1 MFCFINF
8 ALAVDDLSEVLIALK
23 EVVDWYTL
31 GIHLKLKASTLDRI
45 RHDFRDGRYAKEEM
59 LKFWLEQD
67 PESTLPDSAST
78 WISLV
83 KALRSMDEDKLAKAI
98 EEEVSHTSLDSYAIS
113 CKLCLFDVSYYI
125 YSTLTF
131 LKNNVQMI

>member
-8 ALAVDDLSEVLIALK
+8 ALAVEDLSEVLIALK
-23 EVVDWYTL
+23 EVVDWHTL

-45 RHDFRDGRYAKEEM
+45 RHDFSDGRYAKEEM

-67 PESTLPDSAST
+67 PESTLSESAST

-83 KALRSMDEDKLAKAI
+83 KALRSMDENKLSKTI
-98 EEEVSHTSLDSYAIS
+98 EEDVSHTLIDSYAIS
-113 CKLCLFDVSYYI
+113 CKLCLFYVLYYFC
-125 YSTLTF
+125 ST
-131 LKNNVQMI
+131 